1 MMVSVVIPT
10 RDRRDR
16 LLATL
21 DALDAQRLSAG
32 VEAEVVVC
40 DNGSRDGTAIAVA
53 SRRRGAL
60 PVTLVSRAEGGA
72 SHARNAALEVAC
84 GDVALLLGD
93 DMVPARDDLLDAHAR
108 LHGERP
114 EDGYAVLGRIAWA
127 RPTDFMRWTERAG
140 LQFSFDDLQPGPV
153 DPARYL
159 YSSHASLKLAVL
171 RDAGFDERFPF
182 LGEDIELGIRLSRQ
196 GLILDYRP
204 DLLVHHHHQQDVEG
218 FAGRMEAI
226 GAASRRLCEVHP
238 RDAPAELTRPN
249 AKWALYPFAAPVGR
263 ALLRAGARGRTRD
276 RAWTAIVMRAYA
288 RGWRGHG

>member
-1 MMVSVVIPT
+1 MVSVVIPT

-21 DALDAQRLSAG
+21 DALDAQRLPGG

-40 DNGSRDGTAIAVA
+40 DNGSSDGTAIAVA
-53 SRRRGAL
+53 RRPRGAL
-60 PVTLVSRAEGGA
+60 PITLVTCPEGGA
-72 SHARNAALEVAC
+72 SHARNAALQAAD

-93 DMVPARDDLLDAHAR
+93 DMVPAGDDLLGAHAR

-140 LQFSFDDLQPGPV
+140 LQFSFDGLHAGPV
-153 DPARYL
+153 DPARHL
-159 YSSHASLKLAVL
+159 YSSHASLKLGVL

-182 LGEDIELGIRLSRQ
+182 LGEDIELGIRLARQ
-196 GLILDYRP
+196 GLLLDYRP
-204 DLLVHHHHQQDVEG
+204 ELLVHHHHQQDIEA

-238 RDAPAELTRPN
+238 RDAPPELTRPS
-249 AKWALYPFAAPVGR
+249 AKWVLYPVAAPVGR

-288 RGWRGHG
+288 RGWRAQS